1 MLKKGSYKMNRS
13 WIYVYLSGITEILW
27 AIGLKYSDAWWE
39 WVLTFTLIIMAF
51 VLTIKASE
59 ALPVATVYV
68 VFTGIGAAGT
78 NLVDI
83 LVFREPVSVM
93 KIVFIVLLIAGIIG
107 LKLVT
112 DKPEGRRGGID
123 SVAVA
128 GRLAFAGGCSNDTD
142 GCCVSHT
149 GANAEVAA
157 LEAAD
162 SKQTREVRVDD
173 GAWIFLVL
181 AGCFE
186 ACRRYRYEQSHR
198 KEMFQFLCS
207 THCGIFTELRTS
219 QSGAEDTAA
228 GDVIRHMDRHRIGG
242 SDTGGDDMLRR
253 LTAV

>member
-13 WIYVYLSGITEILW
+13 WIYVYISGITEILC

-39 WVLTFTLIIMAF
+39 RVLTFTLIIMAF

-68 VFTGIGAAGT
+68 VFTGIGAVGT

-112 DKPEGRRGGID
+112 DKPEDSGVHD

-128 GRLAFAGGCSNDTD
+128 AGCFAGGCSNDTD

-162 SKQTREVRVDD
+162 SKQTGEVR
-173 GAWIFLVL
+173 
-181 AGCFE
+181 
-186 ACRRYRYEQSHR
+186 
-198 KEMFQFLCS
+198 
-207 THCGIFTELRTS
+207 
-219 QSGAEDTAA
+219 
-228 GDVIRHMDRHRIGG
+228 
-242 SDTGGDDMLRR
+242 
-253 LTAV
+253 

>member
-1 MLKKGSYKMNRS
+1 MNRS

-68 VFTGIGAAGT
+68 VFTGIGAVGT

-112 DKPEGRRGGID
+112 DKPEDSGVHD

-128 GRLAFAGGCSNDTD
+128 AGCFAGGCSNDTD

-162 SKQTREVRVDD
+162 SKQTGEVR
-173 GAWIFLVL
+173 
-181 AGCFE
+181 
-186 ACRRYRYEQSHR
+186 
-198 KEMFQFLCS
+198 
-207 THCGIFTELRTS
+207 
-219 QSGAEDTAA
+219 
-228 GDVIRHMDRHRIGG
+228 
-242 SDTGGDDMLRR
+242 
-253 LTAV
+253 

>member
-1 MLKKGSYKMNRS
+1 M
-13 WIYVYLSGITEILW
+13 
-27 AIGLKYSDAWWE
+27 
-39 WVLTFTLIIMAF
+39 LTFTLIIMAF

-59 ALPVATVYV
+59 VLPVATVYV
-68 VFTGIGAAGT
+68 VFTGIGAVGT

-112 DKPEGRRGGID
+112 DKPEDSGVHD

-128 GRLAFAGGCSNDTD
+128 AGCFAGGCSNDTD

-162 SKQTREVRVDD
+162 SKQTGEVR
-173 GAWIFLVL
+173 
-181 AGCFE
+181 
-186 ACRRYRYEQSHR
+186 
-198 KEMFQFLCS
+198 
-207 THCGIFTELRTS
+207 
-219 QSGAEDTAA
+219 
-228 GDVIRHMDRHRIGG
+228 
-242 SDTGGDDMLRR
+242 
-253 LTAV
+253 

>member
-68 VFTGIGAAGT
+68 VFTGIGAVGT

-112 DKPEGRRGGID
+112 DKPEDSGVHD

-128 GRLAFAGGCSNDTD
+128 AGCSAGGCSNDTD
-142 GCCVSHT
+142 GCCVSPT

-162 SKQTREVRVDD
+162 SKQTGEVR
-173 GAWIFLVL
+173 
-181 AGCFE
+181 
-186 ACRRYRYEQSHR
+186 
-198 KEMFQFLCS
+198 
-207 THCGIFTELRTS
+207 
-219 QSGAEDTAA
+219 
-228 GDVIRHMDRHRIGG
+228 
-242 SDTGGDDMLRR
+242 
-253 LTAV
+253 

>member
-68 VFTGIGAAGT
+68 VFTGIGAVGT

-112 DKPEGRRGGID
+112 DKPEDSGVHD

-128 GRLAFAGGCSNDTD
+128 AGCFAGGCSNDTD

-149 GANAEVAA
+149 GVNAEVAA

-162 SKQTREVRVDD
+162 SKQTGEVR
-173 GAWIFLVL
+173 
-181 AGCFE
+181 
-186 ACRRYRYEQSHR
+186 
-198 KEMFQFLCS
+198 
-207 THCGIFTELRTS
+207 
-219 QSGAEDTAA
+219 
-228 GDVIRHMDRHRIGG
+228 
-242 SDTGGDDMLRR
+242 
-253 LTAV
+253 

>member
-27 AIGLKYSDAWWE
+27 AIGLKYSDAWWK
-39 WVLTFTLIIMAF
+39 WVLTFTIIIMAF

-68 VFTGIGAAGT
+68 VFTGIGAVGT

-112 DKPEGRRGGID
+112 DKPEDSGVHD

-128 GRLAFAGGCSNDTD
+128 AGYFAGGCSNDTD

-162 SKQTREVRVDD
+162 SKQTGEVR
-173 GAWIFLVL
+173 
-181 AGCFE
+181 
-186 ACRRYRYEQSHR
+186 
-198 KEMFQFLCS
+198 
-207 THCGIFTELRTS
+207 
-219 QSGAEDTAA
+219 
-228 GDVIRHMDRHRIGG
+228 
-242 SDTGGDDMLRR
+242 
-253 LTAV
+253 

>member
-68 VFTGIGAAGT
+68 VFTGIGAVGT

-83 LVFREPVSVM
+83 FVFREPVSVM

-112 DKPEGRRGGID
+112 DKPEDSGVHD
-123 SVAVA
+123 SVAAAA
-128 GRLAFAGGCSNDTD
+128 GCCAGGCSNDTD

-157 LEAAD
+157 LEAAY
-162 SKQTREVRVDD
+162 SKQTGEVR
-173 GAWIFLVL
+173 
-181 AGCFE
+181 
-186 ACRRYRYEQSHR
+186 
-198 KEMFQFLCS
+198 
-207 THCGIFTELRTS
+207 
-219 QSGAEDTAA
+219 
-228 GDVIRHMDRHRIGG
+228 
-242 SDTGGDDMLRR
+242 
-253 LTAV
+253 

>member
-68 VFTGIGAAGT
+68 VFTGIGAVGT

-112 DKPEGRRGGID
+112 DKPEDSGVHD

-128 GRLAFAGGCSNDTD
+128 AGCFAGGCSNDTD
-142 GCCVSHT
+142 GCGVSHT

-162 SKQTREVRVDD
+162 SKQTGEVR
-173 GAWIFLVL
+173 
-181 AGCFE
+181 
-186 ACRRYRYEQSHR
+186 
-198 KEMFQFLCS
+198 
-207 THCGIFTELRTS
+207 
-219 QSGAEDTAA
+219 
-228 GDVIRHMDRHRIGG
+228 
-242 SDTGGDDMLRR
+242 
-253 LTAV
+253 

>member
-68 VFTGIGAAGT
+68 VFTGIGAVGT

-112 DKPEGRRGGID
+112 DKPED
-123 SVAVA
+123 SGVHDSAAVA
-128 GRLAFAGGCSNDTD
+128 AGCFAGGCSNDTD

-162 SKQTREVRVDD
+162 SKQTGEVR
-173 GAWIFLVL
+173 
-181 AGCFE
+181 
-186 ACRRYRYEQSHR
+186 
-198 KEMFQFLCS
+198 
-207 THCGIFTELRTS
+207 
-219 QSGAEDTAA
+219 
-228 GDVIRHMDRHRIGG
+228 
-242 SDTGGDDMLRR
+242 
-253 LTAV
+253 

>member
-59 ALPVATVYV
+59 AMPVATVYV
-68 VFTGIGAAGT
+68 VFTGIGAVGT

-112 DKPEGRRGGID
+112 DKPEDSGVHD

-128 GRLAFAGGCSNDTD
+128 AGCFAGGCSNDTD

-162 SKQTREVRVDD
+162 SKQAGEVR
-173 GAWIFLVL
+173 
-181 AGCFE
+181 
-186 ACRRYRYEQSHR
+186 
-198 KEMFQFLCS
+198 
-207 THCGIFTELRTS
+207 
-219 QSGAEDTAA
+219 
-228 GDVIRHMDRHRIGG
+228 
-242 SDTGGDDMLRR
+242 
-253 LTAV
+253 

>member
-1 MLKKGSYKMNRS
+1 MNRS

-68 VFTGIGAAGT
+68 VFTGIGAVGT

-112 DKPEGRRGGID
+112 DKPEDSGVHD

-128 GRLAFAGGCSNDTD
+128 AGCFAGGCSNDTD
-142 GCCVSHT
+142 GCCVSHAV
-149 GANAEVAA
+149 ANAEVAA
-157 LEAAD
+157 SEAAD
-162 SKQTREVRVDD
+162 SKQTGE
-173 GAWIFLVL
+173 
-181 AGCFE
+181 
-186 ACRRYRYEQSHR
+186 
-198 KEMFQFLCS
+198 
-207 THCGIFTELRTS
+207 GI
-219 QSGAEDTAA
+219 
-228 GDVIRHMDRHRIGG
+228 
-242 SDTGGDDMLRR
+242 
-253 LTAV
+253 

>member
-68 VFTGIGAAGT
+68 VFTGIGAVGT

-112 DKPEGRRGGID
+112 DKPEDSGVHD

-128 GRLAFAGGCSNDTD
+128 AGCFAGGCSNDTD

-162 SKQTREVRVDD
+162 SKQTGET
-173 GAWIFLVL
+173 I
-181 AGCFE
+181 
-186 ACRRYRYEQSHR
+186 
-198 KEMFQFLCS
+198 
-207 THCGIFTELRTS
+207 
-219 QSGAEDTAA
+219 
-228 GDVIRHMDRHRIGG
+228 
-242 SDTGGDDMLRR
+242 
-253 LTAV
+253 

>member
-68 VFTGIGAAGT
+68 VFTGIGAVGT

-83 LVFREPVSVM
+83 LVFREPVSIM

-112 DKPEGRRGGID
+112 DKPEDSGVHD
-123 SVAVA
+123 SVAAAA
-128 GRLAFAGGCSNDTD
+128 GCFAGGCSNDTD
-142 GCCVSHT
+142 GCCVSHA

-162 SKQTREVRVDD
+162 SKQAGEVR
-173 GAWIFLVL
+173 
-181 AGCFE
+181 
-186 ACRRYRYEQSHR
+186 
-198 KEMFQFLCS
+198 
-207 THCGIFTELRTS
+207 
-219 QSGAEDTAA
+219 
-228 GDVIRHMDRHRIGG
+228 
-242 SDTGGDDMLRR
+242 
-253 LTAV
+253 

>member
-1 MLKKGSYKMNRS
+1 MNRS

-68 VFTGIGAAGT
+68 VFTGIGAVGT

-112 DKPEGRRGGID
+112 DKPEDSGVHD

-128 GRLAFAGGCSNDTD
+128 AGCFAGGCSNDTD

-149 GANAEVAA
+149 GENAEVAA

-162 SKQTREVRVDD
+162 SKQTGEVR
-173 GAWIFLVL
+173 
-181 AGCFE
+181 
-186 ACRRYRYEQSHR
+186 
-198 KEMFQFLCS
+198 
-207 THCGIFTELRTS
+207 
-219 QSGAEDTAA
+219 
-228 GDVIRHMDRHRIGG
+228 
-242 SDTGGDDMLRR
+242 
-253 LTAV
+253 

>member
-1 MLKKGSYKMNRS
+1 MFLLKKGSYKMNRS

-68 VFTGIGAAGT
+68 VFTGIGAVGT

-112 DKPEGRRGGID
+112 DKPEDSGVHD

-128 GRLAFAGGCSNDTD
+128 AGCFAGGCSNDTD

-162 SKQTREVRVDD
+162 SKQTGEVR
-173 GAWIFLVL
+173 
-181 AGCFE
+181 
-186 ACRRYRYEQSHR
+186 
-198 KEMFQFLCS
+198 
-207 THCGIFTELRTS
+207 
-219 QSGAEDTAA
+219 
-228 GDVIRHMDRHRIGG
+228 
-242 SDTGGDDMLRR
+242 
-253 LTAV
+253 

>member
-13 WIYVYLSGITEILW
+13 WICVYLSGITEILW
-27 AIGLKYSDAWWE
+27 AVGLKYSDAWWE

-68 VFTGIGAAGT
+68 VFTGIGAVGT

-112 DKPEGRRGGID
+112 DKPEDSGVHD

-128 GRLAFAGGCSNDTD
+128 AGCFAGGCSNDTD

-162 SKQTREVRVDD
+162 SKQAGEVR
-173 GAWIFLVL
+173 
-181 AGCFE
+181 
-186 ACRRYRYEQSHR
+186 
-198 KEMFQFLCS
+198 
-207 THCGIFTELRTS
+207 
-219 QSGAEDTAA
+219 
-228 GDVIRHMDRHRIGG
+228 
-242 SDTGGDDMLRR
+242 
-253 LTAV
+253 

>member
-1 MLKKGSYKMNRS
+1 MFLLKKGSYKMNRS

-59 ALPVATVYV
+59 AMPVATVYV
-68 VFTGIGAAGT
+68 VFTGIGAVGT

-112 DKPEGRRGGID
+112 DKPEDSGVHD

-128 GRLAFAGGCSNDTD
+128 AGCFAGGCSNDTD

-162 SKQTREVRVDD
+162 SKQTGEVR
-173 GAWIFLVL
+173 
-181 AGCFE
+181 
-186 ACRRYRYEQSHR
+186 
-198 KEMFQFLCS
+198 
-207 THCGIFTELRTS
+207 
-219 QSGAEDTAA
+219 
-228 GDVIRHMDRHRIGG
+228 
-242 SDTGGDDMLRR
+242 
-253 LTAV
+253 

>member
-1 MLKKGSYKMNRS
+1 MNRS

-68 VFTGIGAAGT
+68 VFTGIGAVGT

-112 DKPEGRRGGID
+112 DKPEDSGVHD

-128 GRLAFAGGCSNDTD
+128 AGCFAGVCSNDTD

-162 SKQTREVRVDD
+162 SKQTGEVR
-173 GAWIFLVL
+173 
-181 AGCFE
+181 
-186 ACRRYRYEQSHR
+186 
-198 KEMFQFLCS
+198 
-207 THCGIFTELRTS
+207 
-219 QSGAEDTAA
+219 
-228 GDVIRHMDRHRIGG
+228 
-242 SDTGGDDMLRR
+242 
-253 LTAV
+253 

>member
-59 ALPVATVYV
+59 AMPVATVYV
-68 VFTGIGAAGT
+68 VFTGIGAVGT
-78 NLVDI
+78 NRVDI

-112 DKPEGRRGGID
+112 DKPEDSGVHD

-128 GRLAFAGGCSNDTD
+128 AGCFAGGCSNDTD

-162 SKQTREVRVDD
+162 SKQAGEVR
-173 GAWIFLVL
+173 
-181 AGCFE
+181 
-186 ACRRYRYEQSHR
+186 
-198 KEMFQFLCS
+198 
-207 THCGIFTELRTS
+207 
-219 QSGAEDTAA
+219 
-228 GDVIRHMDRHRIGG
+228 
-242 SDTGGDDMLRR
+242 
-253 LTAV
+253 

>member
-68 VFTGIGAAGT
+68 VFTGIGAVGT

-112 DKPEGRRGGID
+112 DKPEDSGVHD

-128 GRLAFAGGCSNDTD
+128 VGCFAGGCSNDTD

-162 SKQTREVRVDD
+162 SKQTGEVR
-173 GAWIFLVL
+173 
-181 AGCFE
+181 
-186 ACRRYRYEQSHR
+186 
-198 KEMFQFLCS
+198 
-207 THCGIFTELRTS
+207 
-219 QSGAEDTAA
+219 
-228 GDVIRHMDRHRIGG
+228 
-242 SDTGGDDMLRR
+242 
-253 LTAV
+253 

>member
-68 VFTGIGAAGT
+68 VFTGIGAVGT

-112 DKPEGRRGGID
+112 DKPEDSGVHD

-128 GRLAFAGGCSNDTD
+128 AGCFAGDSATTLS

-162 SKQTREVRVDD
+162 SKQTGEVR
-173 GAWIFLVL
+173 
-181 AGCFE
+181 
-186 ACRRYRYEQSHR
+186 
-198 KEMFQFLCS
+198 
-207 THCGIFTELRTS
+207 
-219 QSGAEDTAA
+219 
-228 GDVIRHMDRHRIGG
+228 
-242 SDTGGDDMLRR
+242 
-253 LTAV
+253 

>member
-1 MLKKGSYKMNRS
+1 MNRS

-68 VFTGIGAAGT
+68 VFTGIGAVGT

-112 DKPEGRRGGID
+112 DKPEDSGVHD

-128 GRLAFAGGCSNDTD
+128 AGCFAGGCSNDTD
-142 GCCVSHT
+142 GCCVSHAV
-149 GANAEVAA
+149 ANAEVAA
-157 LEAAD
+157 SEAAD
-162 SKQTREVRVDD
+162 SKQTGEV
-173 GAWIFLVL
+173 I
-181 AGCFE
+181 
-186 ACRRYRYEQSHR
+186 
-198 KEMFQFLCS
+198 
-207 THCGIFTELRTS
+207 
-219 QSGAEDTAA
+219 
-228 GDVIRHMDRHRIGG
+228 
-242 SDTGGDDMLRR
+242 
-253 LTAV
+253 

>member
-1 MLKKGSYKMNRS
+1 MLKKGSYKMNKN

-68 VFTGIGAAGT
+68 VFTGIGAVGT

-112 DKPEGRRGGID
+112 DKPEDSGVHD

-128 GRLAFAGGCSNDTD
+128 AGCFAGGCSNDTD

-162 SKQTREVRVDD
+162 SKQTGEVR
-173 GAWIFLVL
+173 
-181 AGCFE
+181 
-186 ACRRYRYEQSHR
+186 
-198 KEMFQFLCS
+198 
-207 THCGIFTELRTS
+207 
-219 QSGAEDTAA
+219 
-228 GDVIRHMDRHRIGG
+228 
-242 SDTGGDDMLRR
+242 
-253 LTAV
+253 

>member
-68 VFTGIGAAGT
+68 VFTGIGAVGT

-112 DKPEGRRGGID
+112 DKSEDSGVHD

-128 GRLAFAGGCSNDTD
+128 AGCFAGGCSNDTD

-162 SKQTREVRVDD
+162 SKQTGEVR
-173 GAWIFLVL
+173 
-181 AGCFE
+181 
-186 ACRRYRYEQSHR
+186 
-198 KEMFQFLCS
+198 
-207 THCGIFTELRTS
+207 
-219 QSGAEDTAA
+219 
-228 GDVIRHMDRHRIGG
+228 
-242 SDTGGDDMLRR
+242 
-253 LTAV
+253 